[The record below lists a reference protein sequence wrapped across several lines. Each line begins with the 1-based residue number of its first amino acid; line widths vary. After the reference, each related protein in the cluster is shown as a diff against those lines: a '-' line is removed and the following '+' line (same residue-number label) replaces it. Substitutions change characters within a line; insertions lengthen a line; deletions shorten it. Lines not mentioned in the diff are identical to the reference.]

1 MHLEAGADLSWEH
14 TAVSPESRL
23 DCSRNYV
30 CPCGGNENKIVP
42 TSGLPC
48 KLSGLTEFVLVSSLD
63 TPCGGFHHP

>member
-48 KLSGLTEFVLVSSLD
+48 KLSGLTELVLVSSLD